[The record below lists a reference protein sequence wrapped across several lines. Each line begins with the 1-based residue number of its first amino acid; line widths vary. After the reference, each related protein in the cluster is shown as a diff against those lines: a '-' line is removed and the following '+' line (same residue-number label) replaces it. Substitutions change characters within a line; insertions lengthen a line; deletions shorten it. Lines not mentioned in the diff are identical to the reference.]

1 MSEGNNNGMNVIPP
15 QNPNGVNALISNAN
29 SLLAVISVVTI
40 LIGGG
45 VAWGMLQSKVTKLE
59 IQLQTVAKD
68 YKDMQLYYVTK
79 EEFRSVINELKDDNK
94 EIKRDIKTILTKI
107 SGK

>member
-1 MSEGNNNGMNVIPP
+1 MSDNNANQNGIN
-15 QNPNGVNALISNAN
+15 NLLSNAS

-59 IQLQTVAKD
+59 VQLQTIAKD

-79 EEFRSVINELKDDNK
+79 EEFRSVIKEIKDDNK
-94 EIKRDIKTILTKI
+94 EIKRDIKAILTKI
-107 SGK
+107 SAK